1 MQTDVF
7 NQVKMGK
14 KRNRRS
20 RRLEKLSPE
29 REVNNTQ
36 LEMPN
41 TGNGTLANLNVNV
54 KGDLGDNNSEN
65 QLAEPSQTSNEIQV
79 LTQIL

>member
-7 NQVKMGK
+7 NQVKMGN
-14 KRNRRS
+14 KRKRRS
-20 RRLEKLSPE
+20 RGLETPSPE

-36 LEMPN
+36 LETPN
-41 TGNGTLANLNVNV
+41 TGNETLTILNVDVQGN
-54 KGDLGDNNSEN
+54 LGDNNSEN

-79 LTQIL
+79 

>member
-20 RRLEKLSPE
+20 NGLEKLSPE

-36 LEMPN
+36 LKMPN

-54 KGDLGDNNSEN
+54 QGDLGDNNSEN